1 MSLGQ
6 KIRDFRK
13 ERGIT
18 LTELASQLKISPSYL
33 SAVEREI
40 RKPSI
45 PMLKRISEAL
55 NVSVSYLVG
64 DTDDTVTGE
73 KLRFMRESRGL
84 SIQDLAEISELP
96 ASMLEKFENG
106 QATPDLEDLKKLSEA
121 LNVTL
126 RYFLD
131 QTDRPDSLGYRLR
144 KLRQKQG
151 LTVAALAEK
160 AGVSPG
166 LLSQIENGQTT
177 PLLDTLE
184 KIARVLN
191 TSVSYF
197 LMKQEDVE
205 DLLATLN
212 SDILETLGDPNVQAV
227 LRAVRDFDA
236 SEIKYILN
244 FIQFFKQNRHL
255 L

>member
-6 KIRDFRK
+6 KIRDFRR

-18 LTELASQLKISPSYL
+18 LTELARQLNISPSYL

-96 ASMLEKFENG
+96 ASILEKFENG

-121 LNVTL
+121 MNVTL

-131 QTDRPDSLGYRLR
+131 QRERSDSLGYRLR

-151 LTVAALAEK
+151 LTVAALADK

-212 SDILETLGDPNVQAV
+212 PDILETLGDPNVQAI

>member
-18 LTELASQLKISPSYL
+18 LTELANQLKISPSYL

-64 DTDDTVTGE
+64 STDDAVTGE

-84 SIQDLAEISELP
+84 SIEDLAEISELP
-96 ASMLEKFENG
+96 ASMLEKFESG

-212 SDILETLGDPNVQAV
+212 PDILETLGDPNVQAV